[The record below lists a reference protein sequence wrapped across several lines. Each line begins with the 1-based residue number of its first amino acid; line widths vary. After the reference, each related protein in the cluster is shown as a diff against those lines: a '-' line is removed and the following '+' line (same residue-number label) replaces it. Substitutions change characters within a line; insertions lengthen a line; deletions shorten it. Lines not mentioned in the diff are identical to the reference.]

1 MAAASEGPLWYRGL
15 AQEPEDKLIGGV
27 KAMLERLQA
36 QYIVVGHSVESK
48 ADIIPR
54 FESRVF
60 LLDTGMLREAYA
72 GRGSA
77 LEIQNGIFTAYH
89 ADGEPRV
96 LPAPPN
102 GKAVSPGFPP
112 SGE

>member
-36 QYIVVGHSVESK
+36 QYIVVGHTVESK
-48 ADIIPR
+48 ADITPR
-54 FESRVF
+54 FENRVF
-60 LLDTGMLREAYA
+60 LLDTGMLAEVYK
-72 GRGSA
+72 GRASA
-77 LEIQNGIFTAYH
+77 LEIQDGHFTARY

-102 GKAVSPGFPP
+102 GKTVSPGFPRP
-112 SGE
+112 GE